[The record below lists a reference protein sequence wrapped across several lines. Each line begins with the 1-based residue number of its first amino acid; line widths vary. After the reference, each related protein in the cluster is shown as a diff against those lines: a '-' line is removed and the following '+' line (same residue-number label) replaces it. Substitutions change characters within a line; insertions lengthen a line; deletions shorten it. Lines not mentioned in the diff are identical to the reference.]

1 MPTGTVPI
9 VAIFTPKR
17 VKKYTYLLGEYLP
30 LSVLT
35 TGCYG
40 I

>member
-17 VKKYTYLLGEYLP
+17 VKKYTYGTYWGNIYP
-30 LSVLT
+30 
-35 TGCYG
+35 CPC
-40 I
+40 